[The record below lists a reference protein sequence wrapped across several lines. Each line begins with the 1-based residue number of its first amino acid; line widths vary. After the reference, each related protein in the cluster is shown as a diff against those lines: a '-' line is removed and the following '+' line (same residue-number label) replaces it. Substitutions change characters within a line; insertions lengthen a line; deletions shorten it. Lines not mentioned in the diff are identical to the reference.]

1 MSDLELSE
9 EQQIKKDVS
18 INISDLDNEMIEHP
32 SLYVHYAFKTVEK
45 RRIFDRCKNTLEI
58 IEATL
63 SSIYRADLTKDGAK
77 TTEAQITTAAKLDP
91 RYKKANEALIAA
103 QAEWRF
109 SEIAESAFVQR
120 KDLILEL
127 ARDRRK
133 EREGQ
138 LRVLEQEAG
147 RNAVLEGMKKLN
159 QGGAN

>member
-1 MSDLELSE
+1 MSDLTE

-18 INISDLDNEMIEHP
+18 INIADLDNAMIEHP
-32 SLYVHYAFKTVEK
+32 SMFVHYAFKTVEA
-45 RRIFDRCKNTLEI
+45 RRVFDRCKNTLEI

-63 SSIYRADLTKDGAK
+63 SAQYRASLIAEGGK
-77 TTEAQITTAAKLDP
+77 TTEAQISTAVKLDP
-91 RYKKANEALIAA
+91 HYKRANEALIKS

-109 SEIAESAFVQR
+109 AEVAENAFVQR

-147 RNAVLEGMKKLN
+147 RNSALASLKELN
-159 QGGAN
+159 SRGGAGA

>member
-1 MSDLELSE
+1 MTDLALTE

-18 INISDLDNEMIEHP
+18 INIADLDNAMIEHP
-32 SLYVHYAFKTVEK
+32 SLYVHYAFKTVEA
-45 RRIFDRCKNTLEI
+45 RRIYDRCKNTLEI

-63 SSIYRADLTKDGAK
+63 SSIYRTELTKDGGK
-77 TTEAQITTAAKLDP
+77 TTEAQIANAAKLDP
-91 RYKKANEALIAA
+91 RYKTANEGLIKA
-103 QAEWRF
+103 QAMWRF

-147 RNAVLEGMKKLN
+147 RNAVLQGLKDLN
-159 QGGAN
+159 GTAK